1 MKLSISLK
9 NKLFIFKKKISMKS
23 YLLPIFLCLFISINI
38 NASSINSAYS
48 SIEEVKEL
56 NYELFTDVGFD
67 ENKINLISRVIY
79 ANYKRATTMAQNG
92 VSPHNADLVLDE
104 RSEERLSRLLTKDE
118 FLTFT
123 KIKHKIK

>member
-1 MKLSISLK
+1 
-9 NKLFIFKKKISMKS
+9 MKS

-92 VSPHNADLVLDE
+92 VSPHSADLVLDR

>member
-1 MKLSISLK
+1 
-9 NKLFIFKKKISMKS
+9 MKS

-38 NASSINSAYS
+38 NARSLSSGYS

-56 NYELFTDVGFD
+56 NYQLLTDVGFD
-67 ENKINLISRVIY
+67 ENKINFISRVIY
-79 ANYKRATTMAQNG
+79 ANYKRTKTMAEKR
-92 VSPHNADLVLDE
+92 VSPQGADLMLDE
-104 RSEERLSRLLTKDE
+104 KAEERLTRLLTKDE

>member
-1 MKLSISLK
+1 
-9 NKLFIFKKKISMKS
+9 MKS

-38 NASSINSAYS
+38 NASSINSGYS

-67 ENKINLISRVIY
+67 ENKINFISRVIY
-79 ANYKRATTMAQNG
+79 ANYKRTTTMAENG
-92 VSPHNADLVLDE
+92 VSPKGAELILDE
-104 RSEERLSRLLTKDE
+104 KAEERLKRLLTKDE

>member
-1 MKLSISLK
+1 MKLSTSLK

-38 NASSINSAYS
+38 YASSTNSEYS

-56 NYELFTDVGFD
+56 NYELFTDVGFN
-67 ENKINLISRVIY
+67 ENKINFISRVIY
-79 ANYKRATTMAQNG
+79 ANYKRATTITENG
-92 VSPHNADLVLDE
+92 FSPQLSELMLDE
-104 RSEERLSRLLTKDE
+104 KAVERLTRLLTKDE

>member
-1 MKLSISLK
+1 
-9 NKLFIFKKKISMKS
+9 MKS

-38 NASSINSAYS
+38 NAIAINSGYS

-67 ENKINLISRVIY
+67 ENKINFISRVIY
-79 ANYKRATTMAQNG
+79 ANYKRAKTMAENG
-92 VSPHNADLVLDE
+92 VSPQGANLMLDE
-104 RSEERLSRLLTKDE
+104 KAEERLTRLLTKDE
-118 FLTFT
+118 YLTFT

>member
-1 MKLSISLK
+1 
-9 NKLFIFKKKISMKS
+9 MKS

-38 NASSINSAYS
+38 YASSTNSEYNS
-48 SIEEVKEL
+48 VEDVKEL

-67 ENKINLISRVIY
+67 ENKINFISRVIY
-79 ANYKRATTMAQNG
+79 ANYKRATTITENG
-92 VSPHNADLVLDE
+92 FSLQLSDLMLDE
-104 RSEERLSRLLTKDE
+104 KAVERLTRLLTKDE

>member
-1 MKLSISLK
+1 
-9 NKLFIFKKKISMKS
+9 MKS

-38 NASSINSAYS
+38 NASAINFGYS

-67 ENKINLISRVIY
+67 ENKINFISRVIY
-79 ANYKRATTMAQNG
+79 ANYKRAKRIAENG
-92 VSPHNADLVLDE
+92 VSPQGADLMLDE
-104 RSEERLSRLLTKDE
+104 KAEERLTRLLTKDE
-118 FLTFT
+118 YLTFT

>member
-1 MKLSISLK
+1 
-9 NKLFIFKKKISMKS
+9 MKS

-79 ANYKRATTMAQNG
+79 ANYKRATTKAQNG
-92 VSPHNADLVLDE
+92 VSPHSADLVLDE